1 MKKFKTLLVSALMVI
16 MCLFALAGC
25 ANGTYKFQSIKVNT
39 MGVSMTLNVGD
50 SLPGVGELTEDFM
63 VIELKGG
70 KKAIVMSNGET
81 KEGTWEK
88 GEEKGTI
95 VITIE
100 EESITFV
107 KDGKTLSFTMEG
119 AGQVVLSK

>member
-1 MKKFKTLLVSALMVI
+1 
-16 MCLFALAGC
+16 
-25 ANGTYKFQSIKVNT
+25 

-70 KKAIVMSNGET
+70 KKAIVTSNGET

-95 VITIE
+95 VVTIE
-100 EESITFV
+100 EQSITFV